1 MNHPNAH
8 ENKNYMKVMGI
19 MVMIVIGGDEGM
31 MVVVAMMFLM

>member
-1 MNHPNAH
+1 M
-8 ENKNYMKVMGI
+8 MKVMGI